1 MKKIFTLIT
10 TALLALGVQAATDLT
25 LNVSETA
32 GFGGWGFNNEAAPT
46 VKIGNWSA
54 GGGWTFAEAL
64 SQDDYCGVDFTLEAT
79 TEKHVTFKIV
89 YAGGSEQNIDVPT
102 GTTSIVADFA
112 FSGNIEKI
120 GFTYGDW
127 EGGPD
132 EATIT
137 ITKALVK
144 AESTGERVTLDVTA
158 NTGMGDDDY
167 ISVARYTGYSAWA
180 IDPVINAD
188 DYEKVVITFAEPVP
202 TDAIDINAE
211 SESDDWSGTKIGSA
225 VKGATKATAYLSSK
239 AGSNIKSIGFK
250 YGWSS
255 DAGDESKL
263 KVAKAELVKKSGT
276 ATVIDL
282 SARVEQPNGGIYT
295 LSGTRVNKAGKG
307 IYIVNGKKTIVKAA
321 IK

>member
-10 TALLALGVQAATDLT
+10 TALLALGTQAATDLT

-32 GFGGWGFNNEAAPT
+32 GFGDWGFNNEAAPT
-46 VKIGNWSA
+46 VKVGNWSA
-54 GGGWTFAEAL
+54 GGGWTFTEGL
-64 SQDDYCGVDFTLEAT
+64 SQNDYCGVDFALEAT

-89 YAGGSEQNIDVPT
+89 YAGGKEQNIDVPT

-112 FSGNIEKI
+112 FDGNIEKI

-137 ITKALVK
+137 ITKAVVK
-144 AESTGERVTLDVTA
+144 AESTGERVALDVTT
-158 NTGMGDDDY
+158 NTGLGEDGY
-167 ISVARYTGYSAWA
+167 VSVARYAGYSAWV
-180 IDPVINAD
+180 IDPVIDAD

-211 SESDDWSGTKIGSA
+211 SETDDWSGTKIGSA
-225 VKGATKATAYLSSK
+225 VKGATKATAYFTSK
-239 AGSNIKSIGFK
+239 SGAKIKTVGFK

-263 KVAKAELVKKSGT
+263 KIAKVELVKKGG
-276 ATVIDL
+276 ATTIIGPKVVTGRGDD
-282 SARVEQPNGGIYT
+282 AIYT
-295 LSGTRVNKAGKG
+295 LSGTRVSKTGKG
-307 IYIVNGKKTIVKAA
+307 IYIVNGKKIVVK
-321 IK
+321 